1 MASINALIASFIEEN
16 KDTQVTDDIAFVRA
30 LKALVVDCL
39 DTQPASPARGSP
51 VRKVGAVAAKE
62 KVVKLDSVVDAQS
75 EAELNS
81 SACTVVQLSDYC
93 REVGL
98 RIGGAKADV
107 AGRVWR
113 HLCGETVA
121 EDISPRSLPKKT
133 PAKKEKHQCFGCTTK
148 GLPCGLPATQQFEE
162 EWFCFKHIDT
172 AEDFIEAANAPP
184 PPPKVVSPKATVSKR
199 PGAGIKKAV
208 VVEETPLLAEND
220 AVDGEQ
226 SD

>member
-16 KDTQVTDDIAFVRA
+16 KDTHVTDIPEFVRA
-30 LKALVVDCL
+30 LKALVVDCI
-39 DTQPASPARGSP
+39 DVQSPPTSV
-51 VRKVGAVAAKE
+51 VRKVGTSATASKQKVEKLLFAAE
-62 KVVKLDSVVDAQS
+62 AES

-81 SACTVVQLSDYC
+81 TACTVALLADYC
-93 REVGL
+93 RVNGL
-98 RIGGAKADV
+98 RIGGSKADC

-113 HLCGETVA
+113 HLTGETVA

-148 GLPCGLPATQQFEE
+148 GQPCGLPGTQQFEE

-172 AEDFIEAANAPP
+172 AEDFLIAANAPE
-184 PPPKVVSPKATVSKR
+184 PPPKVVSPKASPVKATATVSKR

-208 VVEETPLLAEND
+208 VVDQA
-220 AVDGEQ
+220 DGL
-226 SD
+226 SDSDSN